1 MPTRVEIHPTA
12 KIALY
17 AVCIGLVVALSL
29 IGAKH
34 FIRFRE
40 TIVVAP
46 QPTTANNA
54 FLAPTGDL
62 LFPVIELTVADASL
76 ESHWAA
82 AFASGLTGRI
92 EVPVES
98 GRVRILTE
106 HYSIAV
112 ARLEK
117 WHEAIGQA
125 AHYAIE
131 TGKIPVVAIILPSDL
146 WPVSPVTK
154 AKLLLIDETCIH
166 QNIKLVILHRA
177 FG

>member
-1 MPTRVEIHPTA
+1 MPTRVEVHPTA
-12 KIALY
+12 KTAIYAVGIAL
-17 AVCIGLVVALSL
+17 VVVFLIIGSKRILRSER
-29 IGAKH
+29 G
-34 FIRFRE
+34 
-40 TIVVAP
+40 
-46 QPTTANNA
+46 TTTLAQGVTNSA

-62 LFPVIELTVADASL
+62 LFPVVEVTVADASL

-82 AFASGLTGRI
+82 ALASGLSGRV
-92 EVPVES
+92 EVPVEN

-125 AHYAIE
+125 AHYALE
-131 TGKIPVVAIILPSDL
+131 TGKVPVVAIMLPSDL

-154 AKLLLIDETCIH
+154 AKLMLIDETCVH
-166 QNIKLVILHRA
+166 QGIKLIVLHRTNS
-177 FG
+177 